1 MKKYFNLIKI
11 VLLSLTAFIVVSGLL
26 FTYTLGAVS
35 KDKTPIVF
43 DVEKNDTYLTLSSK
57 LKESGL
63 IKSEL
68 VYKIYIRISSPK
80 LLKSGRYTLSKSMS
94 TTDIIKELE
103 KGSNYNSEIVTL
115 TIPEGKNIEQIA
127 TIISNVTN
135 NTKDSVINIWDSRVF
150 VQEVM
155 DKYWFIDESVLKTGI
170 RHPLEGYLF
179 PSTYELLN
187 ENVTPQYIAFK
198 LLDQM
203 DVILTKYKDDIELSD
218 FSIHELLTLGS
229 IVQYESGVNSDMADI
244 SQVFYNRLDK
254 GMRLESSVTVCY
266 ALGITD
272 NWVACEKNPD
282 LNSPYNTYKISGL
295 PIGPI
300 LNLGEDAIKA
310 TLFPNAN
317 DYLFFLAN
325 VCDKNDTKTYF
336 SKTYDQHLIYKN
348 RYLTCY

>member
-11 VLLSLTAFIVVSGLL
+11 VLLSFTALIVVSGIL
-26 FTYTLGAVS
+26 FNYTLGAVS

-68 VYKIYIRISSPK
+68 IYKIYIRIINPK

-103 KGSNYNSEIVTL
+103 KGSNYNSEIVKL

-135 NTKDSVINIWDSRVF
+135 NTKDSIINIWDSSAF
-150 VQEVM
+150 VNSVI
-155 DKYWFIDESVLKTGI
+155 DKYWFIDETVLKAGI

-187 ENVTPQYIAFK
+187 ANVTPQYIAFK

-203 DVILTKYKDDIELSD
+203 DIVLSKYKNDLELSELNIHEILTLA
-218 FSIHELLTLGS
+218 S

-244 SQVFYNRLDK
+244 SQVFYNRLEV
-254 GMRLESSVTVCY
+254 GMKLESSVTVCY